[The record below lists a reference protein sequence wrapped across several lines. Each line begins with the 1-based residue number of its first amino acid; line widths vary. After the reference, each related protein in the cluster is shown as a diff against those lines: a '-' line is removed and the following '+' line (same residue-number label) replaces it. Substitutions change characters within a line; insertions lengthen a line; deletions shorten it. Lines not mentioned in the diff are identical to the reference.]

1 MKILKYIV
9 VFGVATAFLSSCM
22 MGPKFQKIEVETPQ
36 AYLGEHIGADSINL
50 RWWEIFDDHVLDTLV
65 VHSLKYNKDVLM
77 AAKRIEQAR
86 AYYGM
91 AKADMLPV
99 FDISAGAS
107 RGNFMGAGNKMSAA
121 DNSFYVTPSLSWELD
136 FWGKYRRLSES
147 AQADLL
153 ASEYGMRTMQ
163 MSLISDVSTLYF
175 ELLDYKKRLEISRIT
190 VDLRKNSLEIIQ
202 MRFDEGIV
210 PEIDVNQAE
219 AQWAIAMAA
228 IPSYERAV
236 TQAQYALSVLVG
248 ENPRLLLEYTDLHDQ
263 ALPIEIPT
271 GLPSELLKR
280 RPDIAQAEAQ
290 FKSQNAQ
297 IGAAI
302 AARFPSISITGLF
315 GVASNDLSTLTTGG
329 MAWNAGASLLSPLFN
344 FGKNKRRVE
353 VEKAKAEESILN
365 YENVVLY
372 AFKEVEDAL
381 INITTYTEELK
392 AREIHFTSTSNAAKL
407 SALRYDKG
415 VTSYLEVLENERSA
429 FEAELKLTEINQ
441 ELLNSYVSLYKS
453 LGGGWLSSEEEQAY
467 QEEQTK

>member
-1 MKILKYIV
+1 
-9 VFGVATAFLSSCM
+9 
-22 MGPKFQKIEVETPQ
+22 MGPKFQKIEVESPE
-36 AYLGEHIGADSINL
+36 AYLGAHITADSINL
-50 RWWEIFDDHVLDTLV
+50 RWWEIFEDPVLDTLV
-65 VHSLKYNKDVLM
+65 VHSLIYNKDVLM
-77 AAKRIEQAR
+77 AAKRISQAR

-91 AKADMLPV
+91 TKADMLPV
-99 FDISAGAS
+99 FEISAGAS
-107 RGNFMGAGNKMSAA
+107 RGNFLGAGNKMSAA

-153 ASEYGMRTMQ
+153 ASEYGMRSMQ
-163 MSLISDVSTLYF
+163 ISLISGVSTLYF
-175 ELLDYKKRLEISRIT
+175 ELLDYQKRLEISRIT
-190 VDLRKNSLEIIQ
+190 VELRKNSLDIIQ

-219 AQWAIAMAA
+219 AQWAVASAA
-228 IPSYERAV
+228 VPAYERAV
-236 TQAQYALSVLVG
+236 IQTQYALSVLVG
-248 ENPRLLLEYTDLHDQ
+248 ENPKLLLKYTNLEDQ
-263 ALPIEIPT
+263 ILPMEIPT
-271 GLPSELLKR
+271 GLPSELLR
-280 RPDIAQAEAQ
+280 QRPDIAKAEAQ

-315 GVASNDLSTLTTGG
+315 GAASNDLASLTTGG
-329 MAWNAGASLLSPLFN
+329 MAWSAGASLLSPLFN

-353 VEKAKAEESILN
+353 VERFKAEEMILK

-381 INITTYTEELK
+381 ISITTYTEELK
-392 AREIHFTSTSNAAKL
+392 AREIHFTSTANAAKL

-453 LGGGWLSSEEEQAY
+453 LGGGWLNSEEEKAY
-467 QEEQTK
+467 QDAQE